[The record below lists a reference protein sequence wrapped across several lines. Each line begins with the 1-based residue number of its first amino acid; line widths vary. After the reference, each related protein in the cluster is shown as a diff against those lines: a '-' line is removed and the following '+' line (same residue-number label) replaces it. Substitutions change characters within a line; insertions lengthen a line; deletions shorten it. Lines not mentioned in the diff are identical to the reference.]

1 MKHIRTKMITVFTSV
16 CIVCLLAA
24 IISIWGVTKSN
35 ITKLNDSESMTEVK
49 YYAASASG
57 WLERET
63 AVIDNLATELKGSK
77 SIDEAAV
84 AENLIKY
91 TNASEV
97 ASDIYIGLSDGT
109 FLDGTG
115 WVPDEGWD
123 FSTRGWYSGAIKNP
137 DTKTFGEPYIDIISG
152 KIVIPISKAVELEDG
167 RYAVISMDLLT
178 DALFDMLNT
187 NINTSDGR
195 YVIMTSQDGIVLMH
209 SNPEYVTNVDS
220 TVYIQ
225 DLLDGKYNAAAD
237 SGEKF
242 TDYDG
247 QQKYIFK
254 DNVFASSWTMMV
266 VTPVAVYNQLINQ
279 MIRIFIIVI
288 IVASLFASVI
298 IGVFSSG
305 ITRPIVKMQGE
316 IEQLQNLKIQV
327 HEGTGSKIRKDEIGS
342 MEAALEELK
351 NKLHNI
357 VQHIMDVN
365 VILKNQFENVESTVN
380 KSVDDNN
387 YMKDTLSQVVDQ
399 IDAASVQTSTANDSL
414 TELASHIENIA
425 ENMDNITQSANDTI
439 TAAGKGSESIRKLSE
454 QIEENGQLQ
463 KETSITVKELSDKSE
478 SIGTIS
484 ETINEIAG
492 ETALLALNASI
503 EAARAGEAGRGFS
516 VVADEISKL
525 ANQTAVATTDISN
538 IIMEIRDKIS
548 LVSNQMETINTKTN
562 DCVESMSFTED
573 SFSAINDDIMGM
585 DRYINELNSSVGE
598 LNNKKQIIVNSF
610 DTINEETKELSSSSQ
625 DIYTTV
631 EKLNEEMVVIKDSMA
646 EVDGVIGQLNNII
659 ERFEI

>member
-1 MKHIRTKMITVFTSV
+1 MKHIRTKMIIVFTSV

-24 IISIWGVTKSN
+24 IISIWGATKNN

-49 YYAASASG
+49 YYAASANG

-63 AVIDNLATELKGSK
+63 AVIDNLSVELKNCK
-77 SIDEAAV
+77 SIDESALT
-84 AENLIKY
+84 ENLVKY
-91 TNASEV
+91 TNNSEV

-115 WVPDEGWD
+115 WVPEEGWD
-123 FSTRGWYSGAIKNP
+123 FSTRVWYAGAMENP
-137 DTKTFGEPYIDIISG
+137 DTKTFGEPYVDIISDI
-152 KIVIPISKAVELEDG
+152 IVMPISKAVKLEDG
-167 RYAVISMDLLT
+167 RYAVISMDLQM
-178 DALFDMLNT
+178 DALFDMINT
-187 NINTSDGR
+187 NVNTSDGR
-195 YVIMTSQDGIVLMH
+195 YVIMTNQDGIVLMH
-209 SNPEYVTNVDS
+209 SNPEYVTNADA

-225 DLLDGKYNAAAD
+225 DILEGKYNEAAA
-237 SGEKF
+237 SGQKF
-242 TDYDG
+242 VDYDG
-247 QQKYIFK
+247 EQKYIFE
-254 DNVFASSWTMMV
+254 DNIFASNWNMMV

-279 MIRIFIIVI
+279 MVRVFIIVI

-298 IGVFSSG
+298 IGVFSNG

-327 HEGTGSKIRKDEIGS
+327 RGGAVNKKRKDEIGS
-342 MEAALEELK
+342 MEVALEELK
-351 NKLHNI
+351 DKLHNI

-365 VILKNQFENVESTVN
+365 MILKNQFENVENSVN
-380 KSVDDNN
+380 TSVDDNN
-387 YMKDTLSQVVDQ
+387 YMKGTLSQVVEQ
-399 IDAASVQTSTANDSL
+399 IDAASVQISTANDSL
-414 TELASHIENIA
+414 TELASNIENIA
-425 ENMDNITQSANDTI
+425 ENMDKITRSANDTI

-454 QIEENGQLQ
+454 QIEESGQLQ
-463 KETSITVKELSDKSE
+463 RETSITVKELSDKSE

-538 IIMEIRDKIS
+538 IIMEIREKIS
-548 LVSNQMETINTKTN
+548 VVSNQMETINIKTN
-562 DCVESMSFTED
+562 DCVASMSFTEN
-573 SFSAINDDIMGM
+573 SFSAINDDIVGM
-585 DRYINELNSSVGE
+585 DRYISELNGSVEE
-598 LNNKKQIIVNSF
+598 LNNRKQIIVNSF

-625 DIYTTV
+625 DIYATV
-631 EKLNEEMVVIKDSMA
+631 EKLHEEMVVIKNSMA

-659 ERFEI
+659 EHFEI